1 VAVALA
7 SVATAAA
14 ARSPAVVLDYD
25 GGPLLLAAD
34 ADRPWYPAS
43 LTKLM
48 TVYLA
53 FEALESN
60 ELEPGETLTAS
71 EYAASQTGTRLGLA
85 KGTTLTVMEAIQA
98 TVLRSANDAAVVLA
112 ERMGGS
118 EPAFAEQMTERARTL
133 GMTATVFRNATGLPD
148 PHQFTT
154 AADMALLARTL
165 IHDFPERYAL
175 FGTRTMAWHG
185 HQLSN
190 INGLLASFAGAD
202 GLKTGFT
209 CGSGYNIVASAAHDG
224 RRLIAVLLGAT
235 SLDARHAEI
244 TRLLDAAFAG
254 TVPKEYATPAKA
266 DGAVKLAAAIKP
278 VLPAGCDPASAT
290 TAALAAPAL
299 QGWALT
305 VGNAHQERDA
315 KAMLDTARTALGGD
329 LRGGRPLIV
338 QRYVGALP
346 PYRALVVGY
355 PNEDKAIATCMKLRR
370 ADVHCIVIS
379 PEQLAARHAIWN

>member
-1 VAVALA
+1 MALA
-7 SVATAAA
+7 SVASGAA

-34 ADRPWYPAS
+34 AEQPWYPAS

-48 TVYLA
+48 TIYLA

-60 ELEPGETLTAS
+60 ELRPDENLTVS
-71 EYAASQTGTRLGLA
+71 EHAAAQTGTRLGLA
-85 KGTTLTVMEAIQA
+85 KGASLTAREAIEA

-112 ERMGGS
+112 ERIAGS
-118 EPAFAEQMTERARTL
+118 EPDFAEQMTERARTL
-133 GMTATVFRNATGLPD
+133 GMTTTVFRNATGLPD
-148 PHQFTT
+148 PQQLTT
-154 AADMALLARTL
+154 AADMAVLARAL
-165 IHDFPERYAL
+165 IHDFPERYTL

-185 HQLSN
+185 RQLSN

-209 CGSGYNIVASAAHDG
+209 CGSGYNIVASAEHDG

-244 TRLLDAAFAG
+244 TRLLEAGFSG
-254 TVPKEYATPAKA
+254 TVPTEYATLAKT
-266 DGAVKLAAAIKP
+266 GGRGSLTLAATVRP
-278 VLPAGCDPASAT
+278 VLPAGCDPASAM
-290 TAALAAPAL
+290 TAALGVPAL

-305 VGNAHQERDA
+305 VGNAHLERDA
-315 KAMLDTARTALGGD
+315 KTMLDTARAAVGGD
-329 LRGGRPLIV
+329 VSGGRPVIV
-338 QRYVGALP
+338 KRYVGALP
-346 PYRALVVGY
+346 PYRALFIGY
-355 PNEDKAIATCMKLRR
+355 QTEEKAIATCMRLRR

-379 PEQLAARHAIWN
+379 PEQLASRHAIWN

>member
-1 VAVALA
+1 
-7 SVATAAA
+7 
-14 ARSPAVVLDYD
+14 VLDYD

-34 ADRPWYPAS
+34 ADQPWYPAS

-53 FEALESN
+53 FEALESKD
-60 ELEPGETLTAS
+60 LAPDETLTAS
-71 EYAASQTGTRLGLA
+71 EYAADQTGTRLGLT
-85 KGTTLTVMEAIQA
+85 KGATLSVQEAIEA

-118 EPAFAEQMTERARTL
+118 EAAFAQQMTERARTL

-148 PHQFTT
+148 PQQTTT
-154 AADMALLARTL
+154 AADMAVLARAL
-165 IHDFPERYAL
+165 IHDFPDRYAL
-175 FGTRTMAWHG
+175 FGTRTMSWHG
-185 HQLSN
+185 RRLPN

-209 CGSGYNIVASAAHDG
+209 CGSGYNIIASAQQDG
-224 RRLIAVLLGAT
+224 RRLIAVLLGAP
-235 SLDARHAEI
+235 SLDVRHAEI
-244 TRLLDAAFAG
+244 TRLLEAGFAG
-254 TVPKEYATPAKA
+254 TVPKEYAPSLKA
-266 DGAVKLAAAIKP
+266 DGRVPVRLAASIKP
-278 VLPAGCDPASAT
+278 VLPAGCSSASL
-290 TAALAAPAL
+290 TAAGLTAGLGASPL

-315 KAMLDTARTALGGD
+315 KTLLDTARAALGGNLD
-329 LRGGRPLIV
+329 GGRPLIV

-355 PNEDKAIATCMKLRR
+355 HDEDTAIATCMRLRR
-370 ADVHCIVIS
+370 ADVHCIVLS